1 MSGTRR
7 PLPARPSDLGL
18 LRREMNQLFE
28 RLMPFD
34 RPEQPQA
41 VGEWTP
47 SVDVYECGGCLMVVA
62 EVPGLPL
69 EALRV
74 TCANQQLVI
83 TGERRSRRPG
93 GGAAYLCLERP
104 HGRFSRTIPL
114 DIAVNASRAE
124 ARLSGGLLLIRL
136 PRLEDR
142 RGRETVIPIKQE
154 EP

>member
-1 MSGTRR
+1 
-7 PLPARPSDLGL
+7 
-18 LRREMNQLFE
+18 
-28 RLMPFD
+28 
-34 RPEQPQA
+34 
-41 VGEWTP
+41 
-47 SVDVYECGGCLMVVA
+47 VDVYECGGCLMVVA
-62 EVPGLPL
+62 EVPGLSL

-114 DIAVNASRAE
+114 DTAVNASRAE